1 MRLAGLMLRPK
12 HGRNVTGVVVGHEFT
27 NHVRKP
33 FVFRV
38 LERLARQHTVIAF
51 DFRGHGRS
59 GGRCT
64 AGPAKV
70 LDLDAAVHTARQ
82 HAGHVATLGFSMHA
96 ATGTHRPDAVVAVSA
111 TSRGCTRET
120 EAMRRLF
127 WLAELPHGRAL
138 IRALRVRMAPPTE
151 IIPPSPVE
159 VVDRIAPTPVLLVH
173 GTEDHYVPVDH
184 ALAPHRASGAE
195 LWALDGMRHAET
207 AMSPELVD
215 RISDWLHTNTRERLA
230 V

>member
-1 MRLAGLMLRPK
+1 MG
-12 HGRNVTGVVVGHEFT
+12 G
-27 NHVRKP
+27 
-33 FVFRV
+33 
-38 LERLARQHTVIAF
+38 TVA
-51 DFRGHGRS
+51 
-59 GGRCT
+59 
-64 AGPAKV
+64 
-70 LDLDAAVHTARQ
+70 L
-82 HAGHVATLGFSMHA
+82 MHA
-96 ATGTHRPDAVVAVSA
+96 ATGTHRPDAVAAVSA
-111 TSRGCTRET
+111 ASRWWTRET

-127 WLAELPHGRAL
+127 WLAEQPHGRAL
-138 IRALRVRMAPPTE
+138 IRALRVRMAEPLK

-184 ALAPHRASGAE
+184 ALALHRASGAE

-207 AMSPELVD
+207 AMSPALVD